1 MKVPHPSITGMAAGF
16 SILDDLNR
24 GDVIGDIVSG
34 NIGGRTGALT
44 NLTVNSQ
51 NLVKTEDGRK
61 ALFQAVGIAAL
72 GAFARKSL
80 PGTKLG
86 GTKFYFRKLPSVKP
100 NLSSGSKGEIKNG
113 PNHSKDRNTTIGY
126 HSVPGNGQPHGINCE
141 LVFCCTK
148 RR

>member
-1 MKVPHPSITGMAAGF
+1 MSRKMVVPHPSVTGMAAGF

-34 NIGGRTGALT
+34 NIGGRTGAIA
-44 NLTVNSQ
+44 NLTINSQ
-51 NLVKTEDGRK
+51 NLVKTPEGRT

-86 GTKFYFRKLPSVKP
+86 GTKFYFR
-100 NLSSGSKGEIKNG
+100 I
-113 PNHSKDRNTTIGY
+113 
-126 HSVPGNGQPHGINCE
+126 
-141 LVFCCTK
+141 
-148 RR
+148 